1 MQTVDKTLQSLGL
14 AWPEPPRPVA
24 SYVPIVRSG
33 SFLFVSGQLPFR
45 DGKLLAVG
53 KVPSVVGIE
62 SAQLAAK
69 QCVLN
74 ALSLVRAALG
84 GDWSRF
90 VRVVRLGVFVQS
102 LDGFPDQPKV
112 ANGASDL
119 LVALLGEAGRH
130 ARAAVGVNALPLDAT
145 VEVEMVVEIR

>member
-1 MQTVDKTLQSLGL
+1 MQTVDKTLESLGL

-33 SFLFVSGQLPFR
+33 SLLFVSGQLPFR

-145 VEVEMVVEIR
+145 VEVEMVVEVR

>member
-1 MQTVDKTLQSLGL
+1 MQTVDKTLESLGL
-14 AWPEPPRPVA
+14 AWPEPPKPVA

-33 SFLFVSGQLPFR
+33 SLLFVSGQLPFR

-145 VEVEMVVEIR
+145 VEVEMVVEVR

>member
-1 MQTVDKTLQSLGL
+1 MQTVDKTLESLGL

-90 VRVVRLGVFVQS
+90 VRVVRLGVLVQS

-145 VEVEMVVEIR
+145 VEVEMVVEVR